1 MIGKL
6 PEAATD
12 SQALTS
18 RRAVIAWLIFVAL
31 CGMYLFTA
39 KGFSDIGDVE
49 TYYVITESIVE
60 RGWVDLPESAGLTD
74 KVLNPPGIMRGTDG
88 RIYSQYWLGYPI
100 FQIPWYLAG
109 KWAGQAVT
117 RLRPQLAPI
126 AHFLPRVAINLAG
139 SFITAATASLLFL
152 LVMTLGLPLSYSAAT
167 ALLYGVATYAWPYAK
182 IGFYEHFMTLTLVA
196 ALLLV
201 VRFDRRKQSMW
212 YILAFSFLLAWG
224 TATRPTMALAWLPIL
239 VYLYFALRRRLGP
252 LTRQWRQ
259 YFLTVIAIII
269 GMAPWLAV
277 SLWYNALRTDAIS
290 HPGYSGGYIATTNP
304 LGFLIAVFGNTFST
318 GRGFFVYSPIV
329 LLMFWGIRPL
339 WRRWRAESLLIW
351 ALVVLFGGFFC
362 SRPGWYTIWPW
373 GPRYLVILAPLVMI
387 AVGFALQRL
396 WSRSTSH
403 KLIIALIAV
412 SIVVQLLA
420 IAVPYGTYL
429 HRVEDVTGTW
439 RTPIWNPRYFP
450 ILGQI
455 HTLRRVR
462 FDHISAQALQG
473 DVVTE
478 EVKSNLR
485 HSLDFWFVYAY
496 RLGVPAKLWAPLL
509 VILIVVTGF
518 AAWRLWIVVT
528 AEK

>member
-1 MIGKL
+1 MLSG
-6 PEAATD
+6 
-12 SQALTS
+12 
-18 RRAVIAWLIFVAL
+18 VYLIS
-31 CGMYLFTA
+31 A
-39 KGFSDIGDVE
+39 KGFGEITDVE
-49 TYYVITESIVE
+49 AYYLITESIVE
-60 RGWVDLPESAGLTD
+60 RGWVDLPPGAGLTENIFD
-74 KVLNPPGIMRGTDG
+74 ERWIIHADDG

-117 RLRPQLAPI
+117 RLRPELA
-126 AHFLPRVAINLAG
+126 ALADFLPRVAINLAG
-139 SFITAATASLLFL
+139 SFITAATAGLLFL
-152 LVMTLGLPLSYSAAT
+152 LLMTLGLPLPHSAAT
-167 ALLYGVATYAWPYAK
+167 AVLYGVATYAWPYAK
-182 IGFYEHFMTLTLVA
+182 IGFYEHFMALTLVA

-224 TATRPTMALAWLPIL
+224 TATRPTMALAWPPLL
-239 VYLYFALRRRLGP
+239 VYLYFVLRRRFGP
-252 LTRQWRQ
+252 LSREWKQ
-259 YFLTVIAIII
+259 YLLTAGVVVL

-277 SLWYNALRTDAIS
+277 SLWYNALRSGVVTN
-290 HPGYSGGYIATTNP
+290 PGYSGGYIATTDP

-318 GRGFFVYSPIV
+318 GRGFFIYSPIA

-339 WRRWRAESLLIW
+339 WRRWHAESLLIW
-351 ALVVLFGGFFC
+351 ALVALFGGFFC

-373 GPRYLVILAPLVMI
+373 GPRYLVILAPLAMI

-396 WSRSTSH
+396 WSRSTPR

-429 HRVEDVTGTW
+429 RHVEDVTGTW
-439 RTPIWNPRYFP
+439 RTPIFNARYFP
-450 ILGQI
+450 ILGQL
-455 HTLRRVR
+455 HTLRGVR
-462 FDHISAQALQG
+462 FDHISAEALQG

-485 HSLDFWFVYAY
+485 HSLDFWFIYAY

-509 VILIVVTGF
+509 VILIAVTGI
-518 AAWRLWIVVT
+518 AAWRLWRVT
-528 AEK
+528 AQVS

>member
-1 MIGKL
+1 
-6 PEAATD
+6 
-12 SQALTS
+12 
-18 RRAVIAWLIFVAL
+18 VIAWLIFVTL
-31 CGMYLFTA
+31 CGIYLITA

-60 RGWVDLPESAGLTD
+60 RGWVDLPESAGLTG
-74 KVLNPPGIMRGTDG
+74 KVLNPPGIMRGKDG
-88 RIYSQYWLGYPI
+88 RVYSQYWLGYPI

-126 AHFLPRVAINLAG
+126 AGFLPRVAINLAG

-152 LVMTLGLPLSYSAAT
+152 LLIALGLPLSYSAAT
-167 ALLYGVATYAWPYAK
+167 ALVYGVATYAWPYAK
-182 IGFYEHFMTLTLVA
+182 IGFYEHFMALALVA

-201 VRFDRRKQSMW
+201 VRFDRRKQSLW

-224 TATRPTMALAWLPIL
+224 TATRPTMVLAWPPIL
-239 VYLYFALRRRLGP
+239 VYLYFALRRRFGP

-259 YFLTVIAIII
+259 YLLTAGAVVM

-277 SLWYNALRTDAIS
+277 SLWYNALRTGAVAD
-290 HPGYSGGYIATTNP
+290 PGYSGGYIVTTDL
-304 LGFLIAVFGNTFST
+304 LGFLTAVFGNTFST
-318 GRGFFVYSPIV
+318 GRGFVIYSPIA

-339 WRRWRAESLLIW
+339 WRHWRAESLLIW

-373 GPRYLVILAPLVMI
+373 GPRYLVILAPLVMV

-396 WSRSTSH
+396 WSRSTAR
-403 KLIIALIAV
+403 KLIIALIVV

-429 HRVEDVTGTW
+429 HHVEDVTGTW

-450 ILGQI
+450 ILGQL

-462 FDHISAQALQG
+462 FDHIPAQALQG

-485 HSLDFWFVYAY
+485 HSLDFWFIYAY

-509 VILIVVTGF
+509 VILIAVTGI
-518 AAWRLWIVVT
+518 ATWRLWRVIQLGRQP
-528 AEK
+528 